1 MNQAGAVRET
11 KRAKLRGQGLAA
23 KQSRKRSYTHTH
35 MCTHAHREVWKKKHG
50 IKEEGEGASSH
61 RCFLPLKRGFLPLRK
76 KIINTFMVAMPTC
89 GFSLH
94 T

>member
-1 MNQAGAVRET
+1 M
-11 KRAKLRGQGLAA
+11 
-23 KQSRKRSYTHTH
+23 KQK
-35 MCTHAHREVWKKKHG
+35 KQKKHG

-76 KIINTFMVAMPTC
+76 KIINTFTVAMPTC

>member
-1 MNQAGAVRET
+1 MSRFEPGRGCQRSAT
-11 KRAKLRGQGLAA
+11 KQP
-23 KQSRKRSYTHTH
+23 SKRSWGKHTHTEAWK
-35 MCTHAHREVWKKKHG
+35 TKKKEKKKEKNHG

-61 RCFLPLKRGFLPLRK
+61 RCFFPLKRGFLPFRK
-76 KIINTFMVAMPTC
+76 KIINTFTVAMPTR